1 MNRYISITH
10 DTENNTGI
18 LNNKV
23 NLLGIQLIQQNES
36 ENLSYLQPPYFK
48 DLTKTETGGLSD
60 KEKQYISKHCSP
72 AYADKAKDIKKVI
85 KKKACEG

>member
-1 MNRYISITH
+1 MT
-10 DTENNTGI
+10 DTENHTGI

-36 ENLSYLQPPYFK
+36 ENLSYLQSPCFK

-60 KEKQYISKHCSP
+60 KEKQYISNEHCSP
-72 AYADKAKDIKKVI
+72 AYADKAKDVKKEI
-85 KKKACEG
+85 KKKSCEG